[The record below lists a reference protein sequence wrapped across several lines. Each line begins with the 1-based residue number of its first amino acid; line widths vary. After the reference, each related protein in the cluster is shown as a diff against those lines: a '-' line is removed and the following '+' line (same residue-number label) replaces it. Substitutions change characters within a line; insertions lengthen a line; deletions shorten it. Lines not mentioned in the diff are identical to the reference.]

1 MKLPVPAGLL
11 KQHTIILGMTGAGK
25 SSVMRVF
32 AEHLLEDAR
41 REGLELLVRERVCII
56 DPKGDWWGIKSS
68 ANGKDGGLPV
78 AIFGGE
84 HAEVPITPN
93 SGAAVAKI
101 ATEAGIPVL
110 IDLGGWMVSE
120 RTRFFLDFAPVY
132 FRAKGYRHLII
143 DEVHHFCPKGKIP
156 DPQVGKMLH
165 WATTLV
171 GEGRGRGIS
180 LLAASQRPQKVHND
194 FLTQCHT
201 LIGMKV
207 SHPADMHAYRDWI
220 DGCGNPAAGKEIM
233 SSVAALPKGTGWVW
247 SVGDEPFGPT
257 RVAFP
262 RFWTYDSFRPQ
273 VDSVPLKG
281 WHEVDLGTLR
291 EQFAAEIRQAEEND
305 PRLLHKRIRELEQ
318 KLAGRTVG
326 ASTEELTA
334 EFDRGVRAALEQAE
348 KAAKEERDRHY
359 GHLSETLGILDGVRS
374 RLGNFLALLQRPL
387 ERVFVRYDDAPPRQ
401 VVSKVG
407 PGAKPFPSSV
417 KVPAVYDES
426 GLTKGQ
432 QKILN
437 ALAWLEA
444 AGIKDLPR
452 AQLSAIANYGGDAV
466 VRALGNRKTE
476 GF

>member
-1 MKLPVPAGLL
+1 MTKLPVPAGLL

-32 AEHLLEDAR
+32 AEYLLEDAR
-41 REGLELLVRERVCII
+41 RDGLELLVREHVCII

-101 ATEAGIPVL
+101 ATETGIPVL

-257 RVAFP
+257 KVAFP

-291 EQFAAEIRQAEEND
+291 EQFAAEIRQAEQND

-318 KLAGRTVG
+318 QL
-326 ASTEELTA
+326 STKVHVTGPSADQVKERLERDVTA
-334 EFDRGVRAALEQAE
+334 WAE
-348 KAAKEERDRHY
+348 RENDAAKVWLNAQHRVLPPLV
-359 GHLSETLGILDGVRS
+359 GQLDAVRS
-374 RLGNFLALLQRPL
+374 RLNDFCQELL
-387 ERVFVRYDDAPPRQ
+387 RVPVPVQIVPPKLQ
-401 VVSKVG
+401 VPVIKVG
-407 PGAKPFPSSV
+407 PGARPFPPPV
-417 KVPAVYDES
+417 K
-426 GLTKGQ
+426 
-432 QKILN
+432 
-437 ALAWLEA
+437 
-444 AGIKDLPR
+444 LP
-452 AQLSAIANYGGDAV
+452 
-466 VRALGNRKTE
+466 
-476 GF
+476 